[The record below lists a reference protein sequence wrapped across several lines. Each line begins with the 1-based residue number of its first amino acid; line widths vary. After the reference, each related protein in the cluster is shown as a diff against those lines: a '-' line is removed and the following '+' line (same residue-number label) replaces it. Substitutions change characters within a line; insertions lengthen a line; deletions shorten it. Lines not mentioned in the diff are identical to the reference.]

1 MYFVCSLFIPTF
13 NSFSPSSL
21 CKECLFYTG
30 YITLDTWPSITSP
43 ALETSLKSGNLC
55 FISHST
61 FGVVLI
67 LRPHQTQAETTTFTK
82 RHACFHQIP
91 SVLLQEQENCF
102 DLQRGFPGFVAPFVG
117 ACLCPK
123 SLEPLQKRPLSL
135 PVYLFPLRRLL
146 QHLATN
152 LFLLLCVTFPKPC
165 KILQHKSQSH
175 SMFCF
180 GWAVHST
187 NFSLR
192 CFLSSPSP
200 CKVHMRVVV
209 QAPPELM
216 PCAVLIC
223 CEAPTLKMCFRIVL

>member
-1 MYFVCSLFIPTF
+1 ML
-13 NSFSPSSL
+13 
-21 CKECLFYTG
+21 
-30 YITLDTWPSITSP
+30 
-43 ALETSLKSGNLC
+43 ATSLWTRGPEWVWCSDPPTTSNASRNHH
-55 FISHST
+55 I
-61 FGVVLI
+61 
-67 LRPHQTQAETTTFTK
+67 HQK
-82 RHACFHQIP
+82 ACPLPPIP

-102 DLQRGFPGFVAPFVG
+102 DFQRGFPGFVAPFVG

-123 SLEPLQKRPLSL
+123 SLGPLQKRPLSL
-135 PVYLFPLRRLL
+135 PVYLFPLRRFL

-180 GWAVHST
+180 GWAAHST

-223 CEAPTLKMCFRIVL
+223 CEAPTLKMCFRVVL